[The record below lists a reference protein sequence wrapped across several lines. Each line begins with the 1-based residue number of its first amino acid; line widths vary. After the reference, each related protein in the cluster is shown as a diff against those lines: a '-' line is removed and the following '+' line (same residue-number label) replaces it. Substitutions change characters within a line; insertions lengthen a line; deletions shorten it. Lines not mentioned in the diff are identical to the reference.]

1 MDKKFFNLLLTI
13 VVLFISSNVF
23 CKEQTKLDIVLNN
36 LEKENKTITDFQANY
51 FQTIT
56 YLSTNEQ
63 LNSEGI
69 FKYKKQNYIYL
80 EQTKPER
87 QYNYIDGRNITTYIP
102 ANRQAIVEKWKD
114 VVNSDVILTSVF
126 RFINNIN
133 NWKTFKKDFIVEL
146 KEETK
151 VNYLFLI
158 KPKDVKEKWKMT
170 INISKNTFQVIK
182 VSFNNENFII
192 SVKLANYELNNNFS
206 KDIFKFVVPKSAEV
220 ICL

>member
-1 MDKKFFNLLLTI
+1 MDKKFFNLLLTV
-13 VVLFISSNVF
+13 VVLFVSSNVF

-36 LEKENKTITDFQANY
+36 LEKENKTITDFQTNY

-56 YLSTNEQ
+56 YLSTDEQ
-63 LNSEGI
+63 LYSEGI

-80 EQTKPER
+80 EQTKPAN
-87 QYNYIDGRNITTYIP
+87 QYIYIDGKNITTYIP

-126 RFINNIN
+126 RFINN
-133 NWKTFKKDFIVEL
+133 WKTFKKDFIVEL

-158 KPKDVKEKWKMT
+158 KSKDVKEKWEMT

-206 KDIFKFVVPKSAEV
+206 KDIFNFVVPKNVEV
-220 ICL
+220 IYL

>member
-126 RFINNIN
+126 RFINN
-133 NWKTFKKDFIVEL
+133 WKTFKKDFIVEL

-206 KDIFKFVVPKSAEV
+206 KDIFNFVVPKNVEV
-220 ICL
+220 IYL

>member
-36 LEKENKTITDFQANY
+36 LEKENKTITDFQTNY

-56 YLSTNEQ
+56 YLSTDEQ
-63 LNSEGI
+63 LYSEGI

-126 RFINNIN
+126 RFINN
-133 NWKTFKKDFIVEL
+133 WKTFKKDFIVEL

-158 KPKDVKEKWKMT
+158 KSKDVKEKWEMT

-182 VSFNNENFII
+182 VSFNNENFTVNI
-192 SVKLANYELNNNFS
+192 KLVNYRLNNNFS
-206 KDIFKFVVPKSAEV
+206 KDMFKFVVPKNIEV

>member
-36 LEKENKTITDFQANY
+36 LEKENKTITDFQTNY

-80 EQTKPER
+80 EQTKTEK
-87 QYNYIDGRNITTYIP
+87 QYNYIDGRNITTYTKE
-102 ANRQAIVEKWKD
+102 NRQAIVEKWKD
-114 VVNSDVILTSVF
+114 VVNSDMILTSVYKF
-126 RFINNIN
+126 IN
-133 NWKTFKKDFIVEL
+133 NWKSFKKDFIVEL

-158 KPKDVKEKWKMT
+158 KSKDVKEKWEMT

>member
-126 RFINNIN
+126 RFINN
-133 NWKTFKKDFIVEL
+133 WKTFKKDFIVEL

-158 KPKDVKEKWKMT
+158 KSKDVKEKWEMT

-206 KDIFKFVVPKSAEV
+206 KDIFNFVVPKNVEV
-220 ICL
+220 IYL

>member
-126 RFINNIN
+126 RFINN
-133 NWKTFKKDFIVEL
+133 WKTFKKDFIVEL

-158 KPKDVKEKWKMT
+158 KSKDVKEKWEMT

>member
-13 VVLFISSNVF
+13 VVLFVSSNVF

-69 FKYKKQNYIYL
+69 FKYKKQDYIYL

-102 ANRQAIVEKWKD
+102 ANRQAIIEKWKD
-114 VVNSDVILTSVF
+114 VVNSDMILTSVF
-126 RFINNIN
+126 KFIN

-151 VNYLFLI
+151 VSYLFLI
-158 KPKDVKEKWKMT
+158 QPKDKK
-170 INISKNTFQVIK
+170 
-182 VSFNNENFII
+182 
-192 SVKLANYELNNNFS
+192 
-206 KDIFKFVVPKSAEV
+206 
-220 ICL
+220 

>member
-13 VVLFISSNVF
+13 VVLFVSSNVF

-114 VVNSDVILTSVF
+114 VVNSDMLLTSVF
-126 RFINNIN
+126 KFIN
-133 NWKTFKKDFIVEL
+133 NWKTFKKDFSVNL

-158 KPKDVKEKWKMT
+158 KPKDVKEKWEMT

-206 KDIFKFVVPKSAEV
+206 KDIFNFVVPKNVEV
-220 ICL
+220 IYL

>member
-36 LEKENKTITDFQANY
+36 LEKENKTITDFQTNY

-56 YLSTNEQ
+56 YLSTDEQ

-126 RFINNIN
+126 RFINN
-133 NWKTFKKDFIVEL
+133 WKTFKKDFIVEL

-158 KPKDVKEKWKMT
+158 KSKDVKEKWEMT
-170 INISKNTFQVIK
+170 INISKNTFQVMK
-182 VSFNNENFII
+182 VSFNNENFTVNI
-192 SVKLANYELNNNFS
+192 KLVNYRLNNNFS
-206 KDIFKFVVPKSAEV
+206 KDMFKFVVPKNIEV

>member
-13 VVLFISSNVF
+13 VVLFVSSNVF

-69 FKYKKQNYIYL
+69 FKYKKQDYIYL

-102 ANRQAIVEKWKD
+102 ANRQAIIEKWKD
-114 VVNSDVILTSVF
+114 VVNSDMILTSVF
-126 RFINNIN
+126 KFIN

-151 VNYLFLI
+151 VSYLFLI
-158 KPKDVKEKWKMT
+158 QPKDKKEKWKMT

-192 SVKLANYELNNNFS
+192 SVKLTNYELNNNFS
-206 KDIFKFVVPKSAEV
+206 KDIFNFVVPKNVEV
-220 ICL
+220 IYL

>member
-1 MDKKFFNLLLTI
+1 MGE
-13 VVLFISSNVF
+13 LF
-23 CKEQTKLDIVLNN
+23 TKLRL
-36 LEKENKTITDFQANY
+36 KGT
-51 FQTIT
+51 
-56 YLSTNEQ
+56 
-63 LNSEGI
+63 G
-69 FKYKKQNYIYL
+69 
-80 EQTKPER
+80 
-87 QYNYIDGRNITTYIP
+87 
-102 ANRQAIVEKWKD
+102 EKWKD
-114 VVNSDVILTSVF
+114 VVNSDMILTSVYKF
-126 RFINNIN
+126 IN
-133 NWKTFKKDFIVEL
+133 NWKSFKKDFIVEL

>member
-36 LEKENKTITDFQANY
+36 LEKENKTITDFQTKY

-56 YLSTNEQ
+56 YLSTDEQ
-63 LNSEGI
+63 LSSEGI

-80 EQTKPER
+80 EQTKPTS
-87 QYNYIDGRNITTYIP
+87 QYIYIDGKNITTYIP

-114 VVNSDVILTSVF
+114 VVNSDMILTSVYKF
-126 RFINNIN
+126 IN

-158 KPKDVKEKWKMT
+158 KSKDVKEKWEMT

-182 VSFNNENFII
+182 VSFNNGNFTVNI
-192 SVKLANYELNNNFS
+192 KLVNYRLNNNFS
-206 KDIFKFVVPKSAEV
+206 KDMFKFVVPKNIEV

>member
-126 RFINNIN
+126 RFINN
-133 NWKTFKKDFIVEL
+133 WKTFKKDFIVEL